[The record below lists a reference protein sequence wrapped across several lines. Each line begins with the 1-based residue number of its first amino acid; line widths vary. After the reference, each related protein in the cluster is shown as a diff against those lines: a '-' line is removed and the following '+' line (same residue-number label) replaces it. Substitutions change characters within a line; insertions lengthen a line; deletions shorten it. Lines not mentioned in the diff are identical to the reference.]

1 MIYTI
6 VENCKRHGVP
16 VEAYLRDLL
25 NTLPTRPGSQTIA
38 TLTPASIAATRRR
51 KSDAA

>member
-25 NTLPTRPGSQTIA
+25 TRLPVTTDGETIA
-38 TLTPASIAATRRR
+38 SLTPVRVAATRSR
-51 KSDAA
+51 KPAAA